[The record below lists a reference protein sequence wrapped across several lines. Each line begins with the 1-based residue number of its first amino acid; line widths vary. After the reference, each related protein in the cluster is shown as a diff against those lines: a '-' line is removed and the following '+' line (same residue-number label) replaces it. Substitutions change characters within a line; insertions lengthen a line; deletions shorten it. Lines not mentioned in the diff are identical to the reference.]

1 MKQFD
6 PSATPKFGFGAF
18 FFAIYAWLIFVLCV
32 LSAIVFALLL
42 PGLERRR
49 RWVTA
54 SARAIFVLTG
64 MSVKVRGLEK
74 LPDGHCIVVANH
86 ASYIDGALLFGYL
99 PPRFAFVIKGEMQNF
114 PGVHFMLRRIGAKFV
129 ERFEASGSARDARNL
144 RKAASSGESLAFFP
158 EGTFLD
164 YPGLDRFRA
173 GAFAAA
179 IKGRLPVIPAVIS
192 GSRHVMPGGYILPR
206 HGHLRI
212 DVLNPIGPGDPAY
225 ENSQDLAELSRQ
237 RILEILDEPD
247 LLA

>member
-6 PSATPKFGFGAF
+6 PSAPRKFGFGAF

-32 LSAIVFALLL
+32 LSAILFALLL

-74 LPDGHCIVVANH
+74 LPEDHCIVVANH

-114 PGVHFMLRRIGAKFV
+114 PGVHFMLRNRW
-129 ERFEASGSARDARNL
+129 RSS
-144 RKAASSGESLAFFP
+144 RKARFSTTRGWTGFAPAPSPPPSRASCP
-158 EGTFLD
+158 
-164 YPGLDRFRA
+164 
-173 GAFAAA
+173 
-179 IKGRLPVIPAVIS
+179 
-192 GSRHVMPGGYILPR
+192 
-206 HGHLRI
+206 
-212 DVLNPIGPGDPAY
+212 
-225 ENSQDLAELSRQ
+225 
-237 RILEILDEPD
+237 
-247 LLA
+247 

>member
-6 PSATPKFGFGAF
+6 PSAPRKFGFGAF

-32 LSAIVFALLL
+32 LSAILFALLL

-74 LPDGHCIVVANH
+74 LPEDHCIVVANH

-114 PGVHFMLRRIGAKFV
+114 PGVHFMLRRIGARFV

-144 RKAASSGESLAFFP
+144 LKAASSGESLAIFP

-179 IKGRLPVIPAVIS
+179 IKGQLPVIPAVIS
-192 GSRHVMPGGYILPR
+192 GSRHVMPGGYMLPR

-225 ENSQDLAELSRQ
+225 ENSADLAELCRQ
-237 RILEILDEPD
+237 RILEVLDEPD